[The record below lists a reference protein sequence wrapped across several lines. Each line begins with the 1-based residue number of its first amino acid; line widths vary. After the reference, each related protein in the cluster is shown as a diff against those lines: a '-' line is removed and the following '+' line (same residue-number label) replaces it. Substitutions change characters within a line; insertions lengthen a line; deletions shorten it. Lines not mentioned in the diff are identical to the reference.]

1 MTSTVARTSPIADAI
16 TSSVETLR
24 RIPPNRNTAAAT
36 RFPTG
41 FRTPADSVAMW
52 LIGIVCELCPNR
64 LADWQRSSFPARM
77 NRVIGLKPMSD
88 RKNATIPRLRPTI
101 STVGVGIGNGWTEI
115 ANFWITSEFARMTW
129 VRFLNRLER
138 KD

>member
-1 MTSTVARTSPIADAI
+1 MAVGI

-24 RIPPNRNTAAAT
+24 VLPATRNTAAAT

-41 FRTPADSVAMW
+41 FRTPADRVAMW
-52 LIGIVCELCPNR
+52 LIGIVCELWPNR

-101 STVGVGIGNGWTEI
+101 STVGAGIGNGWVEI
-115 ANFWITSEFARMTW
+115 ANFWITSEFARMAW
-129 VRFLNRLER
+129 VRSLNRPQR